1 MLVNAEVRR
10 QPRERGLDTCMQ
22 GHRGAEA
29 ALFAPKVRVQGILTT
44 LPALE
49 TLVGFLTT
57 NANIYIHITARTY
70 PDTVMVSFTIFLL
83 WILLLEDNQYFFD

>member
-29 ALFAPKVRVQGILTT
+29 APKVMVQGILTT

-70 PDTVMVSFTIFLL
+70 PDTVMVSFTNFLL
-83 WILLLEDNQYFFD
+83 WILLLGDNQYFFD